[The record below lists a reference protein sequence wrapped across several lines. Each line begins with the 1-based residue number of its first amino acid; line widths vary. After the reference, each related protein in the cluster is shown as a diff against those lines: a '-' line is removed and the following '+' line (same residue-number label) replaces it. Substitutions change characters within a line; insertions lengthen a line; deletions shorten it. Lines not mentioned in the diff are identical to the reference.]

1 MPVLGVGYAGALL
14 WGLGIAIA
22 FPLAMSAAGETP
34 GRGPAAIAMVATIA
48 YSGFLVGPPLIGTI
62 AHATG
67 LDTALWVVVGAHRR
81 HVRPVRHGAARGGPC
96 EADGVPEPL
105 AAALTSLR
113 PLLLDPDHLVRAVA
127 AGRRRGAQ
135 PSWQRATL
143 RPVDLKDG
151 RRLQVVTDDGQGP
164 RTRNEAYGDAGRAAA
179 AVDALL
185 AEPFGNWHVQ
195 TTTETRAAAGDQEGR
210 GAGAPGGRRQRPAHR
225 PRPRE
230 ARTSSIRA
238 TRCSRCSAPAPASG
252 GRSTRSCTCSP
263 VSVDDAELPGDRP
276 LRVVDL
282 GCGNAYLTF
291 AAYRYLSRAR
301 PRRGR
306 RHRRATAGARA
317 QQRARRR
324 SSAGRTTCASRRA
337 LIVDAPVEPA
347 DVVLVAACLRHRH
360 RRRPGPG
367 GALAGAGDPRL
378 AVLPPRPAAPAQGGT
393 APAPYALLTRHA
405 ILRER
410 FGDALTD
417 ALRAA
422 LLRRVGYRVEV
433 VQFVASEYTP
443 RNTMIKAVRA
453 AALHDGTSADVDEDY
468 DELVRG
474 WGVTPYLQTL
484 LADALG

>member
-1 MPVLGVGYAGALL
+1 M
-14 WGLGIAIA
+14 
-22 FPLAMSAAGETP
+22 
-34 GRGPAAIAMVATIA
+34 
-48 YSGFLVGPPLIGTI
+48 
-62 AHATG
+62 
-67 LDTALWVVVGAHRR
+67 
-81 HVRPVRHGAARGGPC
+81 
-96 EADGVPEPL
+96 PEPL

-113 PLLLDPDHLVRAVA
+113 PLLLDADHLVRAVA

-135 PSWQRATL
+135 PSCQRATL

-164 RTRNEAYGDAGRAAA
+164 RTRNEAYGDAGAGAAA

-195 TTTETRAAAGDQEGR
+195 TTTETVQLRVTKKGEAQVHRAVAANAQHTEHDRAKPHLIDPGDPLFTVL
-210 GAGAPGGRRQRPAHR
+210 GAGASKRRQVDAFLHMLAGVVEDAQL
-225 PRPRE
+225 PRN
-230 ARTSSIRA
+230 RA
-238 TRCSRCSAPAPASG
+238 
-252 GRSTRSCTCSP
+252 
-263 VSVDDAELPGDRP
+263 

-291 AAYRYLSRAR
+291 AAYRYLSERGPVDVVGIDVRPQAR
-301 PRRGR
+301 ERNTEL
-306 RHRRATAGARA
+306 AA
-317 QQRARRR
+317 QLGWSEHLRFEE
-324 SSAGRTTCASRRA
+324 G
-337 LIVDAPVEPA
+337 LIVDATVEPA
-347 DVVLVAACLRHRH
+347 DVVLSLHACDTATDD
-360 RRRPGPG
+360 
-367 GALAGAGDPRL
+367 ALAQAVHWQAPAIL
-378 AVLPPRPAAPAQGGT
+378 ASPCCHHDLQRQLKAAP

-422 LLRRVGYRVEV
+422 LLRRVGYRAEV

-443 RNTMIKAVRA
+443 RNTMIKAVRQA
-453 AALHDGTSADVDEDY
+453 GAPAVSAEVDEDY
-468 DELVRG
+468 DDLVRG

>member
-1 MPVLGVGYAGALL
+1 
-14 WGLGIAIA
+14 
-22 FPLAMSAAGETP
+22 
-34 GRGPAAIAMVATIA
+34 
-48 YSGFLVGPPLIGTI
+48 
-62 AHATG
+62 
-67 LDTALWVVVGAHRR
+67 
-81 HVRPVRHGAARGGPC
+81 
-96 EADGVPEPL
+96 VPEPL

-113 PLLLDPDHLVRAVA
+113 PLLLDADHLVRAVA

-135 PSWQRATL
+135 PSCQRATL

-164 RTRNEAYGDAGRAAA
+164 RTRNEAYGDAGAGAAA

-195 TTTETRAAAGDQEGR
+195 TTTETVQLRVTKKGEAQVHRAVAANAQHTEHDRAKPHLIDPGDPLFTVL
-210 GAGAPGGRRQRPAHR
+210 GAGASKRRQVDAFLHMLAGVVEDAQLPRHR
-225 PRPRE
+225 
-230 ARTSSIRA
+230 A
-238 TRCSRCSAPAPASG
+238 
-252 GRSTRSCTCSP
+252 
-263 VSVDDAELPGDRP
+263 

-291 AAYRYLSRAR
+291 AAYRYLSERGPVDIVGIDVRPQAR
-301 PRRGR
+301 ERNNQL
-306 RHRRATAGARA
+306 AA
-317 QQRARRR
+317 QLGWSDHLRFEE
-324 SSAGRTTCASRRA
+324 G
-337 LIVDAPVEPA
+337 LIVDATVEPA
-347 DVVLVAACLRHRH
+347 DVVLSLHACDTATDD
-360 RRRPGPG
+360 
-367 GALAGAGDPRL
+367 ALAQAVHWQAPAIL
-378 AVLPPRPAAPAQGGT
+378 ASPCCHHDLQRQLKAAP

-422 LLRRVGYRVEV
+422 LLRRVGYRAEV

-443 RNTMIKAVRA
+443 RNTMIKAVRRA
-453 AALHDGTSADVDEDY
+453 GAPPVSAEVDEDY
-468 DELVRG
+468 DDLVRG

>member
-1 MPVLGVGYAGALL
+1 M
-14 WGLGIAIA
+14 
-22 FPLAMSAAGETP
+22 
-34 GRGPAAIAMVATIA
+34 
-48 YSGFLVGPPLIGTI
+48 
-62 AHATG
+62 
-67 LDTALWVVVGAHRR
+67 
-81 HVRPVRHGAARGGPC
+81 
-96 EADGVPEPL
+96 PEPL

-113 PLLLDPDHLVRAVA
+113 PLLLDADHLVRAVA

-135 PSWQRATL
+135 PSCQRATL

-164 RTRNEAYGDAGRAAA
+164 RTRNEAYGEAGAGAAA

-195 TTTETRAAAGDQEGR
+195 TTTETVQLRVTKKGEAQVHRAVAANAQHTEHDRAKPHLIDPGDPLFTVL
-210 GAGAPGGRRQRPAHR
+210 GAGASKRRQVDAFLHMLAGVVEDAQLPRHR
-225 PRPRE
+225 
-230 ARTSSIRA
+230 A
-238 TRCSRCSAPAPASG
+238 
-252 GRSTRSCTCSP
+252 
-263 VSVDDAELPGDRP
+263 

-291 AAYRYLSRAR
+291 AAYRYLSERGPVDVVGIDVRPQAR
-301 PRRGR
+301 ERNNEL
-306 RHRRATAGARA
+306 AA
-317 QQRARRR
+317 QLGWSEHLRFEE
-324 SSAGRTTCASRRA
+324 G
-337 LIVDAPVEPA
+337 LIVDATVEPA
-347 DVVLVAACLRHRH
+347 DVVLSLHACDTATDD
-360 RRRPGPG
+360 
-367 GALAGAGDPRL
+367 ALAQAVHWQAPAIL
-378 AVLPPRPAAPAQGGT
+378 ASPCCHHDLQRQLKAAP

-422 LLRRVGYRVEV
+422 LLRRVGYRAEV

-443 RNTMIKAVRA
+443 RNTMIKAVRRA
-453 AALHDGTSADVDEDY
+453 GAPPVSAEVDEDY
-468 DELVRG
+468 DDLVRG